1 MKVETFLDIN
11 NNIKE
16 DNDNLSKIDDLL
28 EPYENYSS
36 IKSKIFGDVKIILY
50 IRTIFTD
57 YNFSRIGIKLEFLDD
72 YKEEDLYN
80 QLSKDKSFLSEL
92 KNQTIEYI
100 EKLNYVLNN
109 SIYKCSIHKKFNIND
124 ILDNFDIIY

>member
-50 IRTIFTD
+50 VRTIFTD

-72 YKEEDLYN
+72 YKEEELYN

>member
-16 DNDNLSKIDDLL
+16 NNNNLSKIDDLL

-50 IRTIFTD
+50 VRTIFTD

-72 YKEEDLYN
+72 YKEEELYN

-100 EKLNYVLNN
+100 EKLNYVLNT